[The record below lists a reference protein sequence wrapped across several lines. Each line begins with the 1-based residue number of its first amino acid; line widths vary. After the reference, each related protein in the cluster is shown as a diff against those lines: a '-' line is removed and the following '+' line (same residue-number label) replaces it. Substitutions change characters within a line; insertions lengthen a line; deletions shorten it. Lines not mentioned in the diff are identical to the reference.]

1 MVRYTPLRQ
10 IADKEKN
17 KLYSL
22 LDTNPEIKYRIKIV
36 LLASEGYT
44 VPEIREMTNTYDKTI
59 RKWIHKF
66 NDNNGIEG
74 LFTKIDYSPM
84 VKIDNDARKVI
95 VKIASTNPRD
105 LGLKFST
112 WSLASTNPR
121 DLGLKFSTWSLRSLA
136 GYLTKDKKIVKQ
148 GISHTRI
155 KDILNESKIEWR
167 NSKIILGKSRDP
179 EYELKKRGL
188 NR

>member
-1 MVRYTPLRQ
+1 MEIT
-10 IADKEKN
+10 DKEKN
-17 KLYSL
+17 RLYSL
-22 LDTNPEIKYRIKIV
+22 LDTYPEIKYRIKIV

-44 VPEIREMTNTYDKTI
+44 VPEIREMTNIYDRTI

-66 NDNNGIEG
+66 NDNGIEG

-84 VKIDNDARKVI
+84 VKIDNDARKQI
-95 VKIASTNPRD
+95 IKI
-105 LGLKFST
+105 
-112 WSLASTNPR
+112 ASTNPR

-136 GYLTKDKKIVKQ
+136 AGYLTKEDNKIVKE

-155 KDILNESKIEWR
+155 KEILNESKIEWR
-167 NSKIILGKSRDP
+167 NSKTVLGKSRDP

>member
-1 MVRYTPLRQ
+1 MVRYTPIRD
-10 IADKEKN
+10 ITDKEKN

-66 NDNNGIEG
+66 NEIGIEG

-84 VKIDNDARKVI
+84 VKIDNDSRKQI
-95 VKIASTNPRD
+95 VKIAS
-105 LGLKFST
+105 S
-112 WSLASTNPR
+112 NPR

-136 GYLTKDKKIVKQ
+136 GYLTRDKKIVKQ

-167 NSKIILGKSRDP
+167 NSKTVLGKSRSRIP
-179 EYELKKRGL
+179 IEKKRIEEL
-188 NR
+188 R

>member
-1 MVRYTPLRQ
+1 MVRYTPLRD
-10 IADKEKN
+10 ITDKEKN
-17 KLYSL
+17 RLYSL
-22 LDTNPEIKYRIKIV
+22 LDTNQEIKYRIKII

-44 VPEIREMTNTYDKTI
+44 VPEIREMTNTYDRTI

-66 NDNNGIEG
+66 NEMGIDG

-84 VKIDNDARKVI
+84 VKIDNDARKQI
-95 VKIASTNPRD
+95 VKI
-105 LGLKFST
+105 
-112 WSLASTNPR
+112 ASTNPR

-136 GYLTKDKKIVKQ
+136 GYLTKEDKKIVKH

-155 KDILNESKIEWR
+155 KEILNESKIEWR
-167 NSKIILGKSRDP
+167 NSKMVLGKSRDP

-188 NR
+188 KN

>member
-1 MVRYTPLRQ
+1 VVRYTPLRE
-10 IADKEKN
+10 ITVKEKN
-17 KLYSL
+17 RLYSL
-22 LDTNPEIKYRIKIV
+22 LDTYPEIKYRIKIV
-36 LLASEGYT
+36 LLASDGYT

-66 NDNNGIEG
+66 NDNGIEG

-84 VKIDNDARKVI
+84 VKIDNDARKEI
-95 VKIASTNPRD
+95 VKI
-105 LGLKFST
+105 
-112 WSLASTNPR
+112 ASTNPR

-155 KDILNESKIEWR
+155 KEILNKSKIEWR
-167 NSKIILGKSRDP
+167 NSMTVLGKSRDP

-188 NR
+188 KN

>member
-1 MVRYTPLRQ
+1 MREIT
-10 IADKEKN
+10 DKEKN
-17 KLYSL
+17 KLYTL
-22 LDTNPEIKYRIKIV
+22 LDTNSEIKYRINIV
-36 LLASEGYT
+36 SLAGEGYT

-66 NDNNGIEG
+66 NDNGIEG

-84 VKIDNDARKVI
+84 VKIDNDARKQI
-95 VKIASTNPRD
+95 VKI
-105 LGLKFST
+105 
-112 WSLASTNPR
+112 ASTNPR

-136 GYLTKDKKIVKQ
+136 GYLTRDKKIVKE

-155 KDILNESKIEWR
+155 KEILNESKIEWR
-167 NSKIILGKSRDP
+167 NSKTVLGKSRDP

-188 NR
+188 KR

>member
-1 MVRYTPLRQ
+1 MVRYTPVSE
-10 IADKEKN
+10 ITDKEKN

-22 LDTNPEIKYRIKIV
+22 LDTNPEIRYRIKIV
-36 LLASEGYT
+36 LLAGEGYT
-44 VPEIREMTNTYDKTI
+44 VPEIREMTNIYDKTI

-66 NDNNGIEG
+66 NDNGIVG

-84 VKIDNDARKVI
+84 VKIDNDTRKQI
-95 VKIASTNPRD
+95 VKI
-105 LGLKFST
+105 
-112 WSLASTNPR
+112 ASTNPR

-136 GYLTKDKKIVKQ
+136 GYLTRDNKIVKQ

-155 KDILNESKIEWR
+155 KEILNESKIEWR
-167 NSKIILGKSRDP
+167 NSKTVLGKSRDP

-188 NR
+188 KN

>member
-1 MVRYTPLRQ
+1 VVRYTPLRE
-10 IADKEKN
+10 ITDKEKN
-17 KLYSL
+17 RLYSL
-22 LDTNPEIKYRIKIV
+22 LDTNQEIKYRIKIV
-36 LLASEGYT
+36 LLASDGYT
-44 VPEIREMTNTYDKTI
+44 VPEIREMTNIYDRTI

-66 NDNNGIEG
+66 NEMGIDG

-84 VKIDNDARKVI
+84 VKIDNDARKQI

-112 WSLASTNPR
+112 WSL
-121 DLGLKFSTWSLRSLA
+121 RSLAA
-136 GYLTKDKKIVKQ
+136 GYLTRDKKIVKQ

-188 NR
+188 KN

>member
-1 MVRYTPLRQ
+1 MVRYTPLRE
-10 IADKEKN
+10 ITDKEKN
-17 KLYSL
+17 RLYSL
-22 LDTNPEIKYRIKIV
+22 LDTNQEIKYRIKIV
-36 LLASEGYT
+36 LLASDGYT

-66 NDNNGIEG
+66 NEMGIDG
-74 LFTKIDYSPM
+74 LFIKIDYSPM
-84 VKIDNDARKVI
+84 VKIDNDARKEI
-95 VKIASTNPRD
+95 AKI
-105 LGLKFST
+105 
-112 WSLASTNPR
+112 ASTNPR

-155 KDILNESKIEWR
+155 KEILNESKIEWR
-167 NSKIILGKSRDP
+167 NSKMVLGKSRDP

-188 NR
+188 KN

>member
-1 MVRYTPLRQ
+1 VVRYTPLRD
-10 IADKEKN
+10 ITDKEKN
-17 KLYSL
+17 RLYSL
-22 LDTNPEIKYRIKIV
+22 LDTNQEIKYRIKIV

-44 VPEIREMTNTYDKTI
+44 VPEIREMTNIYDRTV

-66 NDNNGIEG
+66 NEMGIDG

-84 VKIDNDARKVI
+84 VKIDNEARKQI

-112 WSLASTNPR
+112 WSL
-121 DLGLKFSTWSLRSLA
+121 RSLA
-136 GYLTKDKKIVKQ
+136 EGYLTKEDKKIVKQ

-167 NSKIILGKSRDP
+167 NSKTVLGRSRDP
-179 EYELKKRGL
+179 AYELKKRGL
-188 NR
+188 KN

>member
-1 MVRYTPLRQ
+1 VVRYTPLRD
-10 IADKEKN
+10 ITDKEKN
-17 KLYSL
+17 RLYSL
-22 LDTNPEIKYRIKIV
+22 LDTNQEIKYRIKIV
-36 LLASEGYT
+36 LLASDGYT

-66 NDNNGIEG
+66 NNEGTEG

-84 VKIDNDARKVI
+84 IKIDNDARKEI
-95 VKIASTNPRD
+95 VKI
-105 LGLKFST
+105 
-112 WSLASTNPR
+112 ASTNPR

-136 GYLTKDKKIVKQ
+136 GYLTKEDNKIVKQ

-167 NSKIILGKSRDP
+167 NSKTVLGRSRDP
-179 EYELKKRGL
+179 AYELKKRGL
-188 NR
+188 KN

>member
-1 MVRYTPLRQ
+1 LVRYTPLRE
-10 IADKEKN
+10 ITDKEKN
-17 KLYSL
+17 RLYSL
-22 LDTNPEIKYRIKIV
+22 LDTNQEIKYRIKIV

-44 VPEIREMTNTYDKTI
+44 VPEIREMTNIYDRTI

-66 NDNNGIEG
+66 NDNGIEG

-84 VKIDNDARKVI
+84 VKIDNDARKEI
-95 VKIASTNPRD
+95 VKI
-105 LGLKFST
+105 
-112 WSLASTNPR
+112 ASTNPR

-136 GYLTKDKKIVKQ
+136 GYLTRDKKIVKQ